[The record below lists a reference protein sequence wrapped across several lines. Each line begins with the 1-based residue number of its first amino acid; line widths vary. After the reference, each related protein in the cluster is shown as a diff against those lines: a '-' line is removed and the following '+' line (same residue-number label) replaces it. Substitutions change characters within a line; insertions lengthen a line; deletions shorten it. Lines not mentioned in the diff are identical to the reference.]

1 MKTTKLIIAITLYL
15 LAALI
20 YFLPLAIPH
29 KIAAALLIL
38 FLFSIRSMPWRISV
52 ALFFSFCGDLAG
64 SFKAGSTSSLP
75 FMLQMGGFAL
85 AHIFY
90 ILEFFHLRRVLEAKL
105 RVGMQRG
112 NAFERNALHAA
123 LCIAVFICSLF
134 LILPQIDILYMQI
147 AVSAY
152 AALISTMLCS
162 ALTCPRE
169 TGNAKLLLLKF
180 GALLFVFSDLI
191 LAINMFVVP
200 IPGQKYLIMIPYY
213 AAQLL
218 FFLYFALY
226 PKYDNYAC

>member
-1 MKTTKLIIAITLYL
+1 MKTSKLTIALTLYL

-20 YFLPLAIPH
+20 YFLPIAIPH

-112 NAFERNALHAA
+112 NAFERNALQAA

-134 LILPQIDILYMQI
+134 LILPHIDILYMQI
-147 AVSAY
+147 AVATY
-152 AALISTMLCS
+152 AAIISIMLFS
-162 ALTCPRE
+162 SLTCPRE
-169 TGNAKLLLLKF
+169 TGNAKLMFLKF
-180 GALLFVFSDLI
+180 GAVLFVFSDLI
-191 LAINMFVVP
+191 LAINMFVVAV
-200 IPGQKYLIMIPYY
+200 PGERYLIMIPYY

-218 FFLYFALY
+218 FFLYFAVFTTY
-226 PKYDNYAC
+226 ER